1 MSIYIIRCNCL
12 FHIVMSLIDDMPVDD
27 GSVEIILV
35 LDEIVEFHFCHI
47 VPLTDVVKDIFQV
60 NGLYLLGAIIIGDMK
75 FHGLCGGMDDVDDVD
90 GTGGGG

>member
-1 MSIYIIRCNCL
+1 
-12 FHIVMSLIDDMPVDD
+12 MSLVDDMPVDD

-75 FHGLCGGMDDVDDVD
+75 FHGLCGGMDDVDAAAFLFRCKVHRK
-90 GTGGGG
+90 GRAAV